1 MVYKNLYKPI
11 DKLVKV
17 CYNIFRVKERTQKIN
32 RKKEKKMEIKNDFS
46 FEDLKNECWSGAVD
60 TLDKVEEEGKEEELM
75 DWLQQVF
82 EGDIPTLTEVNDYLR
97 FEEEDVYEALGIEE
111 EEEEEE

>member
-1 MVYKNLYKPI
+1 MVYKNFYKPI
-11 DKLVKV
+11 DKIIKV
-17 CYNIFRVKERTQKIN
+17 CYNIFRVEERTQKIN

-97 FEEEDVYEALGIEE
+97 FEEEDIYEALGIEE
-111 EEEEEE
+111 EEE

>member
-1 MVYKNLYKPI
+1 
-11 DKLVKV
+11 
-17 CYNIFRVKERTQKIN
+17 
-32 RKKEKKMEIKNDFS
+32 
-46 FEDLKNECWSGAVD
+46 
-60 TLDKVEEEGKEEELM
+60 M